1 MYRTFNMGIGMIMI
15 VDEKDADSI
24 LKNLADRDEKAYV
37 IGKVVDSDVPLR
49 CGEACS
55 MTKKKMV
62 IFASGRGSNA
72 IALHDAVEA
81 GTIKPTSRPWSAI
94 SPARRSWIGPGNGA
108 YRSS

>member
-1 MYRTFNMGIGMIMI
+1 
-15 VDEKDADSI
+15 
-24 LKNLADRDEKAYV
+24 
-37 IGKVVDSDVPLR
+37 
-49 CGEACS
+49 

-81 GTIKPTSRPWSAI
+81 GTIKADIKALVCDIPVH
-94 SPARRSWIGPGNGA
+94 RSWIGPANGG

>member
-1 MYRTFNMGIGMIMI
+1 
-15 VDEKDADSI
+15 
-24 LKNLADRDEKAYV
+24 
-37 IGKVVDSDVPLR
+37 
-49 CGEACS
+49 

-81 GTIKPTSRPWSAI
+81 GTIKADIKALVCDIPGA
-94 SPARRSWIGPGNGA
+94 RSWIGPGNGA